1 MMKYPTEI
9 RDRCV
14 TGLNCVGFVT
24 LLASMR
30 VQLYCLAGSL
40 LLIASL
46 AGCGTPGAPQP
57 PSLQLARP
65 VDDLTASRKGNRVE
79 LDWTLQRKNTD
90 RTLVKHL
97 PAIRVCRREG
107 TGLMSTCDVVVE
119 IPPPKAPPQ
128 PKKKQEESPAIRMQ
142 YVDSLPPRLG
152 QENPADFVTY
162 AVEEV
167 NSHGRSA
174 GLSNQVPIPV
184 APTISA
190 PDKLSAQVSGD
201 GVRISWTGP
210 APPAAPLGLNYR
222 YRIMRKPVGAPAY
235 IVLAD
240 VEPAATGS
248 YLDKTF
254 EWEQKYEY
262 RITTLTQVASR
273 GINTAVEGDDSKPVE
288 VFTRD
293 IYPPAQPAGLQAV
306 FSSVGQ
312 KPFIDLT
319 WAPNLESDLAGYNV
333 FRRVEGGQF
342 EKLNKQLVSA
352 SSFRDENIEPGRS
365 YIYAVSA
372 VDLRGNES
380 QRSAEASETAPD
392 K

>member
-1 MMKYPTEI
+1 MI
-9 RDRCV
+9 A
-14 TGLNCVGFVT
+14 T
-24 LLASMR
+24 LP
-30 VQLYCLAGSL
+30 
-40 LLIASL
+40 
-46 AGCGTPGAPQP
+46 GCGTPGAPQP

-79 LDWTLQRKNTD
+79 LDWTLARKNTD
-90 RTLVKHL
+90 RTLVKHS
-97 PAIRVCRREG
+97 PAVRICRHEG
-107 TGLMSTCDVVVE
+107 TGLMGMCSVAAEV
-119 IPPPKAPPQ
+119 PPPKVQQQ
-128 PKKKQEESPAIRMQ
+128 PKKKQEEAPAIRMN
-142 YVDSLPPRLG
+142 YVDSLPPQLG
-152 QENPADFVTY
+152 QANPVGFVTY
-162 AVEEV
+162 AVEEI

-184 APTISA
+184 APTIPA
-190 PDKLSAQVSGD
+190 PDKLSAQVGGE
-201 GVRISWTGP
+201 GVRISWNGP
-210 APPAAPLGLNYR
+210 APPAAPAGLSYR
-222 YRIMRKPVGAPAY
+222 YRIMRKPVGGPSY
-235 IVLAD
+235 VVLAE
-240 VEPAATGS
+240 VEPAAAGS

-262 RITTLTQVASR
+262 RITTLTQVDSH
-273 GINTAVEGDDSKPVE
+273 GINTAVEGDDSRPVE

-319 WAPNLESDLAGYNV
+319 WAPNLENDLAGYNL

-342 EKLNKQLVSA
+342 EKLNKQLVPT
-352 SSFRDENIEPGRS
+352 SSFRDENVEPGKK
-365 YIYAVSA
+365 YIYSVSA

-380 QRSAEASETAPD
+380 PRSAEASETVPD